1 MQRHDVKQYAR
12 GQREFVHPS
21 NDHGQQR
28 EVHGEVN
35 LRDRIKHH
43 DEKYRNE
50 TESMVLTGV
59 AAYCLRTATSSATTN
74 RHTPDWMYIPTHVS
88 HSVLSLAMA
97 MIPNTAQ

>member
-59 AAYCLRTATSSATTN
+59 VTYCLR
-74 RHTPDWMYIPTHVS
+74 TPDWMYNTTHMS
-88 HSVLSLAMA
+88 NSLLSLTMA